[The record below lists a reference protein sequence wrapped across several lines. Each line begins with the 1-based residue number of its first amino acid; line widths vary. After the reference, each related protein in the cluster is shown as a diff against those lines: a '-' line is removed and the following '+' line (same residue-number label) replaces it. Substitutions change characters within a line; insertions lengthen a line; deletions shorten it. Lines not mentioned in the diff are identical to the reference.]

1 MQTHTEGAYHASPIK
16 RRRATADEMQARA
29 EFFIDYATQ
38 HGPVTVRQLFYA
50 ATVAGV
56 PGIDKT
62 EGGYAK
68 VQVQVLNLRRAGRL
82 AYDDIA
88 DSSRWMRRPDTFDD
102 LHDALRQTAR
112 FYRKSLWTGSEVEV
126 EIWLE
131 KNALAGV
138 VYPVADEFDVPLM
151 VTSGYT
157 SETFAYQAVDALRGT
172 GRRLV
177 IHSLYDFDRSGKDAE
192 ASLREKVERF
202 GAEFG
207 VPVKFHALA
216 LTAGQIG
223 GMNLPTR
230 PPKASTAADRRWPYS
245 FAAEL
250 DAIPPDTLRSM
261 VREAIER
268 HLPADEYRRLK
279 RIEAAERHTLM
290 QFVEG
295 AVQ

>member
-1 MQTHTEGAYHASPIK
+1 MQDGIYHASPIR
-16 RRRATADEMQARA
+16 RRRATSAEMEARA
-29 EFFIDYATQ
+29 EFLIAYATT

-50 ATVAGV
+50 ATVADV

-62 EGGYAK
+62 EAGYAK
-68 VQVQVLNLRRAGRL
+68 VQTQVLALRRAGRL
-82 AYDDIA
+82 DYDDIA
-88 DSSRWMRRPDTFDD
+88 DSTRWMRRPDTFDD

-112 FYRKSLWTGSEVEV
+112 FYRKSLWSGAEAEV

-138 VYPVADEFDVPLM
+138 VYPVADDFDVPLM

-157 SETFAYQAVDALRGT
+157 SETFAYQAVDRLRGT

-202 GAEFG
+202 GAEFD
-207 VPVKFHALA
+207 VSVEFHPLA

-223 GMNLPTR
+223 AMNLPTR
-230 PPKASTAADRRWPYS
+230 PPKAGTAADRRWPHTY
-245 FAAEL
+245 AAEL
-250 DAIPPDTLRSM
+250 DAIPPDTLRDM

-268 HLPADEYRRLK
+268 HLPADEYQRLK
-279 RIEAAERHTLM
+279 RIEAAERRTLM

>member
-1 MQTHTEGAYHASPIK
+1 MTVYHASPIK
-16 RRRATADEMQARA
+16 RRRATATEMEARA
-29 EFFIDYATQ
+29 EFLIDYATR

-50 ATVAGV
+50 ATVADV

-62 EGGYAK
+62 EAGYCK
-68 VQVQVLNLRRAGRL
+68 VQTQVLALRRAGRL
-82 AYDDIA
+82 DYDNIA
-88 DSSRWMRRPDTFDD
+88 DSTRWMRRPDTFEG
-102 LHDALRQTAR
+102 LEDALRQTAR
-112 FYRKSLWTGSEVEV
+112 FYRKSLWTGSAVEV

-138 VYPVADEFDVPLM
+138 VYPIADEFDVPLM

-157 SETFAYQAVDALRGT
+157 SETFCYQAVERLRGDGKT
-172 GRRLV
+172 LV
-177 IHSLYDFDRSGKDAE
+177 IYSLYDFDRSGKDAE

-202 GAEFG
+202 GAEFD
-207 VPVKFHALA
+207 VPVEFHPLA

-223 GMNLPTR
+223 ALNLPTR
-230 PPKASTAADRRWPYS
+230 PPKAGTAADRRWPHA

-250 DAIPPDTLRSM
+250 DAIPPDTLREM
-261 VREAIER
+261 VRWAIER
-268 HLPADEYRRLK
+268 HLPADELERLK

-295 AVQ
+295 AMG